1 MLEKSEIKQEYI
13 EEDHLEIVDDL
24 NQVAHCFSSNQHV
37 KIENVEYNCE
47 KQENFVDVS
56 ISNGSTNI
64 KQELEEEDPLGLA
77 DDSKQEGRY
86 NCDKCEKSFTRKS
99 DLTRHIQSVHDKI
112 RYNCNQC
119 NKSFSEKGTLQKHI
133 KSAHEKV
140 RYNCKKCDKSFS
152 RKTYLKAHIQ
162 AEHENVRYNCDKCEK
177 SFSQKTDLNRHIKSV
192 HENVRY
198 NCDKCDKRFSQKGK
212 LNRHIESVHENFQ
225 YNSNGST
232 NIKLEVEDEDPFLY
246 VDGLKQE
253 VLDTETSEDISCKH
267 TKLRWPRLD
276 RH

>member
-77 DDSKQEGRY
+77 DDSKQEGGY

-119 NKSFSEKGTLQKHI
+119 AKSFSERGTLKRHI
-133 KSAHEKV
+133 KSA
-140 RYNCKKCDKSFS
+140 
-152 RKTYLKAHIQ
+152 
-162 AEHENVRYNCDKCEK
+162 
-177 SFSQKTDLNRHIKSV
+177 

-198 NCDKCDKRFSQKGK
+198 NCDKCDKSFAQNGD
-212 LNRHIESVHENFQ
+212 LNRHIKFVHEILR
-225 YNSNGST
+225 YNCDLCKQSFSFSS
-232 NIKLEVEDEDPFLY
+232 IEASDHDCRKPRVE
-246 VDGLKQE
+246 
-253 VLDTETSEDISCKH
+253 S
-267 TKLRWPRLD
+267 
-276 RH
+276 